1 MDEKDKEI
9 QELRRENEKLRK
21 IVDELEYSGF
31 LVGPRLETIKTALKV
46 YGNTQIVVAMEEM
59 AELTK
64 ELSKALRGQGNR
76 EHIKE
81 EMVDVTI
88 MLAQMQEEFQ
98 ISPLELSAEV
108 DKKVDRLKERL
119 SRRLWDEY

>member
-31 LVGPRLETIKTALKV
+31 LVGSRLETIKTALKV
-46 YGNTQIVVAMEEM
+46 YGNTQIVVAMEEL

-64 ELSKALRGQGNR
+64 ELSKALRGHGNR

-81 EMVDVTI
+81 EMADVTI

-98 ISPLELSAEV
+98 ISPLELSAEI